1 MNNLNVTV
9 VDRMALIGLNRGK
22 SNAINLSMLQEL
34 GTLLKNIENDDA
46 ILGIILHGKERFFS
60 SGLDLIELY
69 ELNEEQIREFW
80 KTFLELV
87 GALVSFKKPSI
98 AAISGH
104 SPAGGCVLAICIVS
118 EVRPHHR
125 MFLLCVHSSHIHH
138 SNSMVEGDYIIGL
151 NEIPVGLIVPDGIFH
166 LYSFWIGQ
174 AHAYRYLLEGK
185 LMNPAEAL
193 AVGLVDE
200 VVPVEKLR
208 SRAEKQLKSYIQ
220 LEPNTWQ
227 QSKLNMRRNL
237 IRQMKNV
244 PDELMDEIVR
254 QWWAPSTRSILKT
267 IIENLTQK
275 KTHGNES
282 RSTS

>member
-1 MNNLNVTV
+1 MNHLNVTV
-9 VDRMALIGLNRGK
+9 TDRMALIGLDRGK
-22 SNAINLSMLQEL
+22 SNAINLAMLQEL
-34 GTLLKNIENDDA
+34 GTLLSDIEKDDA

-69 ELNEEQIREFW
+69 ELNEEQIKDFW
-80 KTFLELV
+80 KTFLELI

-104 SPAGGCVLAICIVS
+104 SPAGGCVLA
-118 EVRPHHR
+118 
-125 MFLLCVHSSHIHH
+125 LCCDYRI
-138 SNSMVEGDYIIGL
+138 MAEGDFVIGL

-174 AHAYRYLLEGK
+174 ANAYRYLLEGK
-185 LMNPAEAL
+185 LMSPSEAL
-193 AVGLVDE
+193 AAGLVDQ

-208 SRAEKQLKSYIQ
+208 SRAEKQLKNYIQ

-227 QSKLNMRRNL
+227 QSKRNMRRLL
-237 IRQMKNV
+237 IQQMTDI
-244 PDELMDEIVR
+244 PDAMLDEIVR

-275 KTHGNES
+275 KAHGNES
-282 RSTS
+282 RTTS

>member
-104 SPAGGCVLAICIVS
+104 SPAGGCVLAICCDYRI
-118 EVRPHHR
+118 
-125 MFLLCVHSSHIHH
+125 
-138 SNSMVEGDYIIGL
+138 MVEGDYIIGL

-282 RSTS
+282 RSTT